1 MNNVVEMNGVDY
13 RKNFDSNKTNFE
25 PQLVTGYLLQNMQV
39 GLANISNLFL
49 IYIYITLSIILCM
62 FG

>member
-13 RKNFDSNKTNFE
+13 RKRNFDSNKTNFE

-39 GLANISNLFL
+39 GLANI
-49 IYIYITLSIILCM
+49 
-62 FG
+62 